1 MTATTARPLVFMAL
15 ASAALFAGAATSAL
29 TGANGDPEK
38 GKAVFEKC
46 AACHS
51 VDDAKGDGPALKGM
65 FGRKAG
71 SLEDYRY
78 SAAMIRSGI
87 VWDRT
92 TLDAYVANPQGYIK
106 GNRMAFAGIA
116 DKTER
121 EDLIAYL
128 ERATKPD

>member
-1 MTATTARPLVFMAL
+1 MTATTVRPVVFLAL
-15 ASAALFAGAATSAL
+15 ASAALFAAVATHASPGAD
-29 TGANGDPEK
+29 GDPEK

-51 VDDAKGDGPALKGM
+51 VDDAKSDGPALKGM

-116 DKTER
+116 DKAER
-121 EDLIAYL
+121 EDLVAYL